1 MPDRMNNIVY
11 VALVSLYAIFVRW
24 CISLNTYSGAGKKPM
39 FGDYEAQRH
48 WMEIS
53 YNLPV
58 HSWYTNSSVNN
69 LLYWGLDYPP
79 LTAYHSWICGFLSQ
93 KINPEWVKLNT
104 SRGYERYEHK
114 LFMRYTVLFADVV
127 LFFPVI
133 FLIFKQMKI
142 GETQMIKAAMLTLM
156 YPGLILIDHGHF
168 QYNCI
173 SLGLM
178 LFGVLFL
185 SQGRDLLGSIAF
197 CLALNYK
204 QMELYHALPFFCYL
218 LGICFRSQNQNGF
231 FRLIKI
237 GLAVITTFVFCW
249 LPFLSS
255 VESAIQVLHRLF
267 PFARGLYEDKV
278 ANVWCTLSLV
288 IKLKNILTTDHI
300 ILLCLVSTL
309 VMLLPSSLDLLIRP
323 SIQRF
328 KLALINSS
336 LVFFL
341 FSFQVHEKSILI
353 PAIVV
358 CLQINK
364 EPFWCVWFG
373 VLSTFSMLPLLIKDG
388 LTTAFIGCTLLYII
402 LSLTLYDL
410 VQYTGWKKSLQ
421 KLMFSM
427 SILGMAVLTI
437 GSLTV
442 KPPVHLPDLFP
453 VLVSAYSCVH
463 FVIFLIYFH
472 YRQFTLANDRVD
484 EVVLKKKMS

>member
-1 MPDRMNNIVY
+1 MNIVY
-11 VALVSLYAIFVRW
+11 VAIVSLYAIFIRW
-24 CISLNTYSGAGKKPM
+24 CISLNTYSGSGKKPM

-53 YNLPV
+53 FNLPV
-58 HSWYTNSSVNN
+58 QSWYTNSSANN
-69 LLYWGLDYPP
+69 LMYWGLDYPP
-79 LTAYHSWICGFLSQ
+79 LTAYHSWICGFLSH

-104 SRGYERYEHK
+104 SRGYESYEHK

-142 GETQMIKAAMLTLM
+142 GEIQMIKAAMLTLM

-173 SLGLM
+173 SLGLI
-178 LFGVLFL
+178 LFGILFL

-237 GLAVITTFVFCW
+237 GLAVITTFVLCW

-278 ANVWCTLSLV
+278 ANFWCTLSLV
-288 IKLKNILTTDHI
+288 IKLKNLLTTDHI

-353 PAIVV
+353 SAIVV

-364 EPFWCVWFG
+364 DPFWCVWFG
-373 VLSTFSMLPLLIKDG
+373 ILSTFSMLPLLIKDG
-388 LTTAFIGCTLLYII
+388 LTTAFIGSSLLYLI
-402 LSLTLYDL
+402 LSFTLYDL
-410 VQYTGWKKSLQ
+410 VQYTGWRKSLQ
-421 KLMFSM
+421 KLMFLVSL
-427 SILGMAVLTI
+427 LGMAVLTI

-463 FVIFLIYFH
+463 FVLFLVYFH

-484 EVVLKKKMS
+484 EVLLKKKMS